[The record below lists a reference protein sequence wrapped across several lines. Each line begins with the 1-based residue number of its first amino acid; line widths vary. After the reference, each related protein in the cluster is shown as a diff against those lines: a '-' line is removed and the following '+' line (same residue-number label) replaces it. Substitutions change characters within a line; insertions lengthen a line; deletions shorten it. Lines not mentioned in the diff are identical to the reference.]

1 MLDDSALALT
11 SFAVMDM
18 DCWHI
23 LSVERTNCASRDLD
37 ILCQVFCI
45 SRRLQVN
52 RKSLQL
58 MEVQCAASKALTL
71 TSSGKAFEDRSR
83 LHYVSFQPDRML
95 EIQQA
100 QDGSDCIST
109 RDMIVTHHEKRI
121 DTDSNYQCSVPQCI
135 SLEKIPYSVY
145 RYQLFASHEERRDH
159 EMIVLHPSVP

>member
-1 MLDDSALALT
+1 MFLPVFAVFLWVFFLTFFRPSDTFVTHAFVNDVFKDFPRFDFNSPGESLITKMTALCQDPSKLTAHTLQPGMLDDSALALT

-45 SRRLQVN
+45 SRRLQVS

-71 TSSGKAFEDRSR
+71 TSDFFRQS
-83 LHYVSFQPDRML
+83 
-95 EIQQA
+95 I
-100 QDGSDCIST
+100 
-109 RDMIVTHHEKRI
+109 
-121 DTDSNYQCSVPQCI
+121 
-135 SLEKIPYSVY
+135 
-145 RYQLFASHEERRDH
+145 
-159 EMIVLHPSVP
+159 